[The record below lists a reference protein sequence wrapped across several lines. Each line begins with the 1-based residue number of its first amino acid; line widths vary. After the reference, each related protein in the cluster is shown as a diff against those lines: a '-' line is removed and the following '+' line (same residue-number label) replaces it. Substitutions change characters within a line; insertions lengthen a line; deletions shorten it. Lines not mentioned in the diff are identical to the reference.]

1 MNKMGEKQH
10 SYSVGIKWTG
20 NTGVGTLNYQSY
32 QRDHVISA
40 ENKVDI
46 EGSSDV
52 CFRGNETKYNPEE
65 LLVASLA
72 SCHMLWYLHLC
83 AQAGIT
89 VTHYFDH
96 ASGTMKE
103 SANGG
108 GQFAEV
114 VLHPQVT
121 ILQTASIEQ
130 AIELH
135 HKAHELCFIANSVN
149 FPVRHVAKVKA
160 DVVL

>member
-20 NTGVGTLNYQSY
+20 NAGVGTLNYQSY

-72 SCHMLWYLHLC
+72 SCHLVPCQSY
-83 AQAGIT
+83 
-89 VTHYFDH
+89 
-96 ASGTMKE
+96 
-103 SANGG
+103 
-108 GQFAEV
+108 
-114 VLHPQVT
+114 
-121 ILQTASIEQ
+121 TA
-130 AIELH
+130 
-135 HKAHELCFIANSVN
+135 
-149 FPVRHVAKVKA
+149 
-160 DVVL
+160 